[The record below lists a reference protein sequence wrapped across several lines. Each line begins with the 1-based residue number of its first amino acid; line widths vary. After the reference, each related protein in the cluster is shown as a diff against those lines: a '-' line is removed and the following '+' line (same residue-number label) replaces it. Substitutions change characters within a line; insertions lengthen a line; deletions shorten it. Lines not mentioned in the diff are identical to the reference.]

1 MEAIV
6 IPLSDRTSSSQ
17 VSKLDQLC
25 MTSRSLEEIVLGW
38 VRPGFSLVIGL
49 NRELADPCLALS
61 FVRRGETIAIA
72 NLSLDYIKK
81 TYPRIAPLKESV
93 LRFADQDGFRPDD
106 VWFDARNE
114 RLGIYT
120 DEALDMNVAPA
131 EALLELLLSYS
142 LSSAGF
148 AEISQ
153 SRRNAKDA
161 SHSPL
166 LRTSLVFLGL
176 EADQGWY
183 ELVGFWRTAL
193 QDYIDCRA
201 ALPN

>member
-1 MEAIV
+1 MEATV
-6 IPLSDRTSSSQ
+6 IPLSERTSPSQ

-25 MTSRSLEEIVLGW
+25 MTAQSLEEIVLRW
-38 VRPGFSLVIGL
+38 VRPGYNIIIGL
-49 NRELADPCLALS
+49 NRELPEPCVALS
-61 FVRRGETIAIA
+61 FVRKGETLAVA
-72 NLSLDYIKK
+72 NLSLEYVKK
-81 TYPRIAPLKESV
+81 TYPRVAPLKESV
-93 LRFADQDGFRPDD
+93 LRFADQEGFRPDD

-120 DEALDMNVAPA
+120 DECLDMNVAPA
-131 EALLELLLSYS
+131 EALVELLLSYS

-153 SRRNAKDA
+153 ARRSAKTSSA
-161 SHSPL
+161 EL

-183 ELVGFWRTAL
+183 ELVGFWRAAL
-193 QDYIDCRA
+193 QDYVDCRA

>member
-1 MEAIV
+1 VEATI
-6 IPLSDRTSSSQ
+6 IPLNGRTSSSQ

-25 MTSRSLEEIVLGW
+25 LNARSLEEIVLRW
-38 VRPGFSLVIGL
+38 VRPGKNLVVGL
-49 NRELADPCLALS
+49 NRELPEPCIALS
-61 FVRRGETIAIA
+61 FIRRGETIAIA
-72 NLSLDYIKK
+72 NLSLEYIKK
-81 TYPRIAPLKESV
+81 TYPRIEALSERV
-93 LRFADQDGFRPDD
+93 LRFSDQDGFRPDD

-120 DEALDMNVAPA
+120 DEALDMNVAPP
-131 EALLELLLSYS
+131 EALVELLLSYA

-153 SRRNAKDA
+153 ERRSSKEPSVN
-161 SHSPL
+161 L
-166 LRTSLVFLGL
+166 LRASLVFLGL

-183 ELVGFWRTAL
+183 ELIGFWHAAL
-193 QDYIDCRA
+193 TDYIECRA

>member
-1 MEAIV
+1 
-6 IPLSDRTSSSQ
+6 
-17 VSKLDQLC
+17 
-25 MTSRSLEEIVLGW
+25 MTSRSLEEIILRW
-38 VRPGFSLVIGL
+38 VRPGRNLVIGL
-49 NRELADPCLALS
+49 NRELAEPCVALS
-61 FVRRGETIAIA
+61 FIRKGETIAIA
-72 NLSLDYIKK
+72 NLSLEYIRK
-81 TYPRIAPLKESV
+81 TYPRVAPLKESV
-93 LRFADQDGFRPDD
+93 LRFSDQEGFRPDD

-131 EALLELLLSYS
+131 EALVELLLSYS

-153 SRRNAKDA
+153 SRSSPKD
-161 SHSPL
+161 SGLSL
-166 LRTSLVFLGL
+166 VRTSLVFLGL
-176 EADQGWY
+176 EEEQGWY

-193 QDYIDCRA
+193 QDYVDCRA

>member
-6 IPLSDRTSSSQ
+6 IPLSGRTSSSQ

-25 MTSRSLEEIVLGW
+25 MSSRSLEEIVLRW
-38 VRPGFSLVIGL
+38 VRPGHNLVIGL
-49 NRELADPCLALS
+49 NRELAEPCVALS
-61 FVRRGETIAIA
+61 FVRKGETLAIA
-72 NLSLDYIKK
+72 NLSLAYIKK
-81 TYPRIAPLKESV
+81 TYPRVAPLKESV
-93 LRFADQDGFRPDD
+93 LRFSDQDGFRPDD

-114 RLGIYT
+114 RLGVYT

-131 EALLELLLSYS
+131 EALVELLLSYS

-153 SRRNAKDA
+153 SRRSSKEPTLD
-161 SHSPL
+161 L

-193 QDYIDCRA
+193 QDYVDCRA